1 MEEADKVH
9 KELFDMRKWNK
20 QKKQIISL
28 AFIFFSFVL
37 FTQSVQAKKTIGD
50 AGSALDSAVNP
61 TGLPKGEV
69 ATYVGSVAQ
78 WIFGA
83 LGLTFFVLATYAG
96 ITWFIARGEE
106 EKITKAK
113 QTLIAAVIGL
123 IIAISAYAISVFITN
138 TSGFGG

>member
-1 MEEADKVH
+1 MRTKSKNKLIFLHVTLVSIGLFVNKATVH
-9 KELFDMRKWNK
+9 
-20 QKKQIISL
+20 
-28 AFIFFSFVL
+28 
-37 FTQSVQAKKTIGD
+37 AKKTIDD
-50 AGSALDSAVNP
+50 AGSALDSVVNP